1 MEHSEMVKLSWLSL
15 YIVVINFTYSPSAL
29 SKPKG
34 CSPSDPTG
42 RNRAADLCLKY
53 PPFGLNPYGSSFT
66 DSFDHKGFYG
76 PKITPI
82 KRGIDLKPRKQD
94 GFFSSIKA
102 KNNVSIIKSSSGRKW
117 RGSVTPQKIRL
128 K

>member
-1 MEHSEMVKLSWLSL
+1 MEHSEMIHFSLVSLGIFFINIL
-15 YIVVINFTYSPSAL
+15 YIPSAF

-42 RNRAADLCLKY
+42 RNSAADLCLKY

-82 KRGIDLKPRKQD
+82 KQGIDLKPRKQD
-94 GFFSSIKA
+94 GFFSGVKA
-102 KNNVSIIKSSSGRKW
+102 KNSMTIIKSSSGRKW
-117 RGSVTPQKIRL
+117 RGKATPQKIYL